1 MTARRELN
9 QIGGF
14 LMKSGADWLRR
25 QFWTYVSANL
35 PAIFLGLALLA
46 SISFATGT
54 KGETDMVDSSSTSP
68 IGEIRMGLLEAIARG
83 VENNLDVEIERH
95 SPFIASESRIQARGA
110 YDPIWFGEFG
120 YFSDE
125 TPVASSLQD
134 SSVLAERRSSGRFGL
149 RGLLPSIGGEWEV
162 GYRGASLES
171 NSSIQSLSPSY
182 DSSLTA
188 SATLPLLR
196 GLKWTEPWLEIHLS
210 KIRED
215 SAFYEFKRQLV
226 TSVMEIEINYW
237 VLVAT
242 QENLKVATKSL
253 ETAKALKAQ
262 TVIQHEV
269 GTISKIEVIEA
280 EAGVAE
286 REVNLIS
293 AKNSYWRAQDVLVDS
308 VLGSR
313 LTPDSQIIIIPT
325 DAPEVTDYDVEQN
338 SITKRAFQNRSEL
351 AIARREVRQHELQE
365 RFARNQRLPQ
375 LDLIGTLG
383 YAGLAGKANSSR
395 LVIPRD
401 EDNDGITDPPRS
413 LNVDRDFSDT
423 DDDFFGASGA
433 KSWSVS
439 ANFSVPLGNVKARS
453 TVRSRALELRRAKT
467 RLKRL
472 EQAIILEARTA
483 IRDLQSAREG
493 IKAAE
498 RRRLAAEEQL
508 RAEKVRLEYGES
520 TPFDAL
526 QRERDLVEAESQK
539 IAALQRYRESIA
551 TLDAAQGT
559 ILEDRN
565 ILIED
570 TKKLR

>member
-1 MTARRELN
+1 
-9 QIGGF
+9 
-14 LMKSGADWLRR
+14 MKSEADLLRLHDKSHLSFTR
-25 QFWTYVSANL
+25 STISIA
-35 PAIFLGLALLA
+35 LALLLA
-46 SISFATGT
+46 AFITT
-54 KGETDMVDSSSTSP
+54 DVQGETLSNSFSP
-68 IGEIRMGLLEAIARG
+68 NSHLEEIKMSLLDAIARG

-95 SPFIASESRIQARGA
+95 APFIAGESRIQAGGA

-149 RGLLPSIGGEWEV
+149 RGLFPKFGGEWEV

-182 DSSLTA
+182 DSSLSA

-196 GLKWTEPWLEIHLS
+196 GLKWTEPWLEVRLS
-210 KIRED
+210 KIREA
-215 SAFYEFKRQLV
+215 SAFHQFRSQLV
-226 TSVMEIEINYW
+226 TSVKEIEINYW
-237 VLVAT
+237 VLVAA
-242 QENLKVATKSL
+242 EEKLKVAQKSL
-253 ETAKALKAQ
+253 ETAEALKQQ
-262 TVIQHEV
+262 TVIQWEV

-293 AKNSYWRAQDVLVDS
+293 AKNSYWRAQDVLIDR
-308 VLGSR
+308 VLGPR
-313 LTPDSQIIIIPT
+313 LTPISQIKIVAIDEPDVI
-325 DAPEVTDYDVEQN
+325 DYDVKYD
-338 SITKRAFQNRSEL
+338 SITQRAFEHRPEL
-351 AIARREVRQHELQE
+351 AIARRDVKQHELQE
-365 RFARNQRLPQ
+365 TFAKHQKLPQ

-383 YAGLAGKANSSR
+383 YAGLAGKTNSSR

-401 EDNDGITDPPRS
+401 ENNDGITDPPRS
-413 LNVDRDFSDT
+413 FNVDRDFTDT
-423 DDDFFGASGA
+423 DDDFFGGSGA
-433 KSWSVS
+433 KSWSIS
-439 ANFSVPLGNVKARS
+439 ANISMPLRNVKARS
-453 TVRSRALELRRAKT
+453 TARSRTLELRRART

-472 EQAIILEARTA
+472 EQTIVLEARTA
-483 IRDLQSAREG
+483 IRDLESAREG
-493 IKAAE
+493 IEAAE

-508 RAEKVRLEYGES
+508 RAERVRLEYGES

-539 IAALQRYRESIA
+539 ISALQRYRESIA
-551 TLDAAQGT
+551 KLDATQGT

-570 TKKLR
+570 TKRLR